1 MDSLLDILG
10 RKDFDLPPE
19 AAAIKKYIR
28 DEFKQEV
35 EVMVR
40 ERDIVIAGRGA
51 AFINTLRLR
60 TPALKRAAQTNKRLT
75 FRIV

>member
-10 RKDFDLPPE
+10 RKDYDLPHE

-28 DEFKQEV
+28 DEFKEEV
-35 EVMVR
+35 EVLVR
-40 ERDIVIAGRGA
+40 ERDIVISGRGA

-60 TPALKRAAQTNKRLT
+60 TPKLKKAAGTDKRLT

>member
-10 RKDFDLPPE
+10 RKDYDLPPE

-40 ERDIVIAGRGA
+40 ERDILIAGRGA

-60 TPALKRAAQTNKRLT
+60 TPALKKAAQTDKRLT